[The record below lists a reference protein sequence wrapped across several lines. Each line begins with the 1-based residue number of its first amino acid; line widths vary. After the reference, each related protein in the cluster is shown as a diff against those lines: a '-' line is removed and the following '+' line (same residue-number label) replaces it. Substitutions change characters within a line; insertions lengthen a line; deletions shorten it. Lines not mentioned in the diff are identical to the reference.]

1 MPIAQSVATP
11 SAKRSI
17 FRGTQIASSAKL
29 PPSKPLSTAQLIPG
43 SVRQAKLARAV
54 PPAQPMRR
62 QPNKLRLQV
71 EAAEDAAAAVE
82 EAVVAEPVAVK
93 PLRLGP
99 RRFPCLTTFAKLPKI
114 CRSR

>member
-29 PPSKPLSTAQLIPG
+29 PASKPLSTAQLIPG

-71 EAAEDAAAAVE
+71 EAAEDAAAVE

-99 RRFPCLTTFAKLPKI
+99 RRFRCLTTFAKLPKI